1 MRNDQY
7 KLNSHQRLLLSM
19 LKDLDAVCRA
29 EDIRYM
35 LFAGTAL
42 GAVRHG
48 GFIPWDDD
56 LDILLPR
63 GEYARL
69 LDALQRR
76 LDPEMYYVQRAFSPH
91 WPMQFSKLRLNGTTC
106 IERFRAKD
114 PAMHQGV
121 YIDIFPC
128 DNLADGRVGRVLQ
141 FLAAKVVIAKA
152 LYARGYETSSLLKKS
167 FMQLCRLLPLQP
179 LRRCAERRGD
189 ADTRDMHTF
198 FAGSSRY
205 GKSVFPRAWL
215 TETVPM
221 PFEDGAFPVSKH
233 YDALLRRLYG
243 DYQTPLPPEARGQK
257 VHAVILDLE
266 RPYTDYL
273 EQQKTMRIDAYARS
287 IR

>member
-1 MRNDQY
+1 
-7 KLNSHQRLLLSM
+7 
-19 LKDLDAVCRA
+19 
-29 EDIRYM
+29 
-35 LFAGTAL
+35 
-42 GAVRHG
+42 
-48 GFIPWDDD
+48 
-56 LDILLPR
+56 
-63 GEYARL
+63 
-69 LDALQRR
+69 
-76 LDPEMYYVQRAFSPH
+76 
-91 WPMQFSKLRLNGTTC
+91 
-106 IERFRAKD
+106 
-114 PAMHQGV
+114 
-121 YIDIFPC
+121 
-128 DNLADGRVGRVLQ
+128 
-141 FLAAKVVIAKA
+141 
-152 LYARGYETSSLLKKS
+152 
-167 FMQLCRLLPLQP
+167 
-179 LRRCAERRGD
+179 
-189 ADTRDMHTF
+189 MHTF